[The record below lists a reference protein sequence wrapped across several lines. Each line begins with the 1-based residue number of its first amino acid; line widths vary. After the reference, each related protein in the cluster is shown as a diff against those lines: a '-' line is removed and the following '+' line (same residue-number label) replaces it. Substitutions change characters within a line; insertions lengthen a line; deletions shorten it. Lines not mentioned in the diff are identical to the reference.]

1 MGPAYKMAGQQ
12 AMGGMPYQGL
22 MNAGPVQGLGGNA
35 GGGIMPTG
43 FENFS
48 HGAQLGAGLGGLLAP
63 MFGTMGNPME
73 AANPYM
79 SQANNYLGQTP
90 NYVHQ
95 YLDPYVQAG
104 QGAMGNLQSQYQN
117 LMNDPNSMLA
127 KMGAGYKESPGYQR
141 NVEEATRAAQHA
153 ANAGGYAGGPQQQA
167 EMAKSIGGIA
177 SQDYNQYLNNV
188 MGLYGQGLQ
197 GMGGINQMGYGA
209 AGGATNTLAD
219 MLKNQ
224 AQNAQAQAQLAYEN
238 QITKNQEQGGMFSGI
253 GGLLGGA
260 LGSFG
265 GPLGTAAGSWLG
277 SKIGG

>member
-1 MGPAYKMAGQQ
+1 MGPAYRTTGQQ

-35 GGGIMPTG
+35 GGGMGPTG

-48 HGAQLGAGLGGLLAP
+48 HGAQLGAGLGGMLAP
-63 MFGTMGNPME
+63 MFGTMGNPMQ

-79 SQANNYLGQTP
+79 QQANDYLGKTP
-90 NYVHQ
+90 DYVHQ
-95 YLDPYVQAG
+95 YLDPYVNAG
-104 QGAMGNLQSQYQN
+104 QGAMGTLQGQYQN

-127 KMGAGYKESPGYQR
+127 KMGAGYQQSPGYQH
-141 NVEEATRAAQHA
+141 NVKAATNALNNAAEAGGYVGSPQHQTRAAETIE
-153 ANAGGYAGGPQQQA
+153 GL
-167 EMAKSIGGIA
+167 A

-209 AGGATNTLAD
+209 ASGATNTLAD

-224 AQNAQAQAQLAYEN
+224 AQNAQAQAELAYANQFHEN
-238 QITKNQEQGGMFSGI
+238 QQQGGMFSGL